1 MMIREPRG
9 IPKVGERI
17 RFRLHAG
24 REVDGVVRA
33 ILKTPSG
40 TKLRLEY
47 GSGPY
52 FASITLDEIN
62 WSPRDYA
69 LGNKS

>member
-1 MMIREPRG
+1 MIREPR

-17 RFRLHAG
+17 RFRLYAG
-24 REVDGVVRA
+24 REVHGVVRA

-40 TKLRLEY
+40 TKLRMEY

-52 FASITLDEIN
+52 FANITLDEMI
-62 WSPRDYA
+62 WSPRDYV
-69 LGNKS
+69 LGDKSS

>member
-1 MMIREPRG
+1 MIPEPR

-17 RFRLHAG
+17 RFRLNAG

-52 FASITLDEIN
+52 FANITLDEIV
-62 WSPRDYA
+62 
-69 LGNKS
+69 

>member
-1 MMIREPRG
+1 MAIEKPVPR
-9 IPKVGERI
+9 VGDRV
-17 RFRLHAG
+17 RFRLFAG

-40 TKLRLEY
+40 VKLRLEY

-52 FASITLDEIN
+52 FTNIGLEQIV
-62 WSPRDYA
+62 WPEP
-69 LGNKS
+69 G

>member
-1 MMIREPRG
+1 MIPEPR
-9 IPKVGERI
+9 IPKVGERV

-52 FASITLDEIN
+52 FTNIDLEQIIRQPD
-62 WSPRDYA
+62 D
-69 LGNKS
+69 